1 MVCKE
6 GQLDVVELVKNQGL
20 KTPKNR
26 VRGNRK
32 TLKCPKMMSKINFR
46 NLKLKSHEE
55 YLICRTYFV

>member
-6 GQLDVVELVKNQGL
+6 GQLDVVELMMKQGL

-32 TLKCPKMMSKINFR
+32 TQK
-46 NLKLKSHEE
+46 
-55 YLICRTYFV
+55 